1 MTVQTEMSW
10 RGKAGVAGVF
20 GVGGASLP
28 IENIKDFFP
37 LEISRISSHKKSE
50 VDNSSRLTHDRG
62 GGLGEGYIPTPFQ
75 IPTHPTP

>member
-28 IENIKDFFP
+28 IGNIEDFFS
-37 LEISRISSHKKSE
+37 LEILRISSHWNI
-50 VDNSSRLTHDRG
+50 DNFFLLTILRFI
-62 GGLGEGYIPTPFQ
+62 LTRFTLLP
-75 IPTHPTP
+75 

>member
-20 GVGGASLP
+20 GGGDASLP

-37 LEISRISSHKKSE
+37 LEISRISSHRKYLKFLSIN
-50 VDNSSRLTHDRG
+50 NSKVFFRMEILRISSH
-62 GGLGEGYIPTPFQ
+62 
-75 IPTHPTP
+75 

>member
-37 LEISRISSHKKSE
+37 LEISRISSHTKYLFPLKIVRISSLKILRISSE
-50 VDNSSRLTHDRG
+50 WK
-62 GGLGEGYIPTPFQ
+62 Y
-75 IPTHPTP
+75 

>member
-28 IENIKDFFP
+28 IENMKDFFP
-37 LEISRISSHKKSE
+37 LEISRISSHWKYRGFLPIGNIE
-50 VDNSSRLTHDRG
+50 NFFLLTIIRISSH
-62 GGLGEGYIPTPFQ
+62 
-75 IPTHPTP
+75 

>member
-37 LEISRISSHKKSE
+37 LEISRISSQHRRPPMSDRIDSE
-50 VDNSSRLTHDRG
+50 K
-62 GGLGEGYIPTPFQ
+62 
-75 IPTHPTP
+75 